1 MRIVIALGG
10 NALLR
15 RGQPLEAEVQRDN
28 VQAAA
33 EAIAPL
39 AEEHE
44 VVITHGNGPQV
55 GLLALQAAAY
65 SDVRPYPLD
74 VLGAESEGMIGYLLE
89 QAFANRLRQRDVAA
103 LLTCIEVDPEDPA
116 FEHPTKPIG
125 PVYDE
130 VTARTVARDRGW
142 TVAPDGDG
150 YRRVVPSPRPRR
162 ILELRTIRTLM
173 DAGVLVVCAGGGG
186 IPVVAGPTGQLVG
199 VEGVVDKDHAAG
211 LLAREIDA
219 DGFLML
225 TDTDAVYEEWG
236 TDAARAIARAPPGPM
251 RGLELPAGSMG
262 PKVEAACDF
271 VEARSGFAAIGR
283 LQDAGGLADGS
294 AGTRIDAE
302 ATRLEYRSGG
312 TARG

>member
-1 MRIVIALGG
+1 
-10 NALLR
+10 
-15 RGQPLEAEVQRDN
+15 
-28 VQAAA
+28 
-33 EAIAPL
+33 
-39 AEEHE
+39 
-44 VVITHGNGPQV
+44 
-55 GLLALQAAAY
+55 
-65 SDVRPYPLD
+65 
-74 VLGAESEGMIGYLLE
+74 
-89 QAFANRLRQRDVAA
+89 
-103 LLTCIEVDPEDPA
+103 
-116 FEHPTKPIG
+116 
-125 PVYDE
+125 
-130 VTARTVARDRGW
+130 
-142 TVAPDGDG
+142 
-150 YRRVVPSPRPRR
+150 
-162 ILELRTIRTLM
+162 
-173 DAGVLVVCAGGGG
+173 
-186 IPVVAGPTGQLVG
+186 
-199 VEGVVDKDHAAG
+199 VVDKDPAAG